1 MRVQRISKAV
11 AVGAALAL
19 ALTACAPGG
28 ETAPS
33 DSSKPADANSG
44 AYTVEPTN
52 TGLAD
57 LGDITTKDDTVTVSV
72 GAPEFIGYNSNTPQ
86 TYSTYNSAITDR
98 VLSGFSYFGTD
109 GVIYQNKDMGSYEK
123 LSDSPLTIKYTIN
136 PDAKWSDGTPITT
149 ADAVL
154 AWATQN
160 AKLTNGKDKEGK
172 PKMIFDSVS
181 ADLGDTVPKG
191 PEGAADSK
199 EFTVTFK
206 DPDPDW
212 QIQSWLGAPAHVV
225 AKQGGMSTAEFVD
238 AVRAG
243 ESAKLVKAADF
254 WNTGWTTKPG
264 TLPAEELIPSSGPY
278 KLKSWTAGQSVTLE
292 ANENY
297 YGTPAATKTL
307 TFRFID
313 DGAMVQALD
322 NNELNV
328 ISPQPTV
335 DTLAQLQKL
344 GDKVRIQQGDTMT
357 WEHLDFNFGDKAAFR
372 DSLEL
377 REAFAKC
384 VPRQQIV
391 DNLIKPLNPEAV
403 VLNAREVFP
412 FQTNYKDVVAFSY
425 DGRFD
430 NVDVDGAKKI
440 LEAQNAVGT
449 KVRIGYSAPN
459 PRRTDQVAMIKS
471 SCDAAGFE
479 IVDAG
484 DPKFFAPG
492 GTQERGD
499 YDVALFAWAGS
510 GQITS
515 GQNIYATG
523 KPQNYGKFSNK
534 DVDAAWHRLVTSM
547 DPAVHATEM
556 KNIEKLLWDN
566 LFGIP
571 VFAHPGLSASSADVK
586 NVRHTATQSQIV
598 WNAEQWVRAE

>member
-28 ETAPS
+28 ETAPT
-33 DSSKPADANSG
+33 DSVKPSATGSG
-44 AYTVEPTN
+44 TNTVEPADS
-52 TGLAD
+52 GLAD
-57 LGDITTKDDTVTVSV
+57 LGDITTKDGNIKVTVGS
-72 GAPEFIGYNSNTPQ
+72 PDFIGYNSLTPQ

-98 VLSGFSYFGTD
+98 VLAGFSYFGTD
-109 GVIYQNKDMGSYEK
+109 GKIYQNKDLGSYEK

-136 PDAKWSDGTPITT
+136 PEAKWSDGTPITT

-154 AWATQN
+154 AWASQNPNLKN
-160 AKLTNGKDKEGK
+160 AKGK
-172 PKMIFDSVS
+172 MLFDSVS

-206 DPDPDW
+206 NPDPDW
-212 QIQSWLGAPAHVV
+212 QIQTWMTTPAHVV
-225 AKQGGMSTAEFVD
+225 AKQGGLSTAELVEAIRAND
-238 AVRAG
+238 ATKVT
-243 ESAKLVKAADF
+243 KAAEF

-264 TLPAEELIPSSGPY
+264 TLPAADLIPSSGPY
-278 KLKSWTAGQSVTLE
+278 KLKSWTAGESVTLE
-292 ANENY
+292 ANEAY

-307 TFRFID
+307 TYRFMD
-313 DGAMVQALD
+313 DGAMVQALQ
-322 NNELNV
+322 NKELNV
-328 ISPQPTV
+328 MAPQPTV

-344 GDKVRIQQGDTMT
+344 GETVNIQQGDTMT
-357 WEHLDFNFGDKAAFR
+357 WEHLDFNFRDKAVFK

-377 REAFAKC
+377 RQAFAKC

-391 DNLIKPLNPEAV
+391 DNLIKPLNPEAQ
-403 VLNAREVFP
+403 VLNAREIFP
-412 FQTNYKDVVAFSY
+412 FQENYKDVVAFSY
-425 DGRFD
+425 GGQYDA
-430 NVDVDGAKKI
+430 VDVEGSKKI
-440 LEAQNAVGT
+440 LEEQNAVGT

-479 IVDAG
+479 IIDAA

-515 GQNIYATG
+515 GQNIYATD

-534 DVDAAWHRLVTSM
+534 EVDAAWTRLATSM
-547 DPAVHATEM
+547 DPAVHLTEM

-571 VFAHPGLSASSADVK
+571 VFAHPGLSASSSDIK

>member
-28 ETAPS
+28 P
-33 DSSKPADANSG
+33 SG
-44 AYTVEPTN
+44 ATDSAKATQASSGNNTVEPAD

-57 LGDITTKDDTVTVSV
+57 LGDITTKDDTINVSV
-72 GAPEFIGYNSNTPQ
+72 GAPEFIGYNSLTPQ

-98 VLSGFSYFGTD
+98 VLAGFSYFGTD
-109 GVIYQNKDMGSYEK
+109 GVIYQNKDLGSYEK
-123 LSDSPLTIKYTIN
+123 VSDDPLTIKYTIAEN
-136 PDAKWSDGTPITT
+136 AKWSDGTPITT

-160 AKLTNGKDKEGK
+160 ANLKNSKGKQL
-172 PKMIFDSVS
+172 FDSVS

-191 PEGAADSK
+191 AEGAADGK

-206 DPDPDW
+206 NPDPDW
-212 QIQSWLGAPAHVV
+212 QIQTWIGLPAHIV
-225 AKQGGMSTAEFVD
+225 AKEGGISTAELVD
-238 AVRAG
+238 AIRAG
-243 ESAKLVKAADF
+243 DADKIDKAAEF

-264 TLPAEELIPSSGPY
+264 TLPAAELIPASGPY
-278 KLKSWTAGQSVTLE
+278 KLKSWNAGESVTLE

-297 YGTPAATKTL
+297 YGTPAATKNL
-307 TFRFID
+307 TFRFLAD
-313 DGAMVQALD
+313 DAMVQALD
-322 NNELNV
+322 NGELNV
-328 ISPQPTV
+328 IAPQPTV
-335 DTLAQLQKL
+335 DTLAQLQNL
-344 GDKVRIQQGDTMT
+344 GDKVNIQQGDTMT
-357 WEHLDFNFGDKAAFR
+357 WEHLDFNFRDKSVFK

-377 REAFAKC
+377 RQAFAMC
-384 VPRQQIV
+384 VPRQDIV
-391 DNLIKPLNPEAV
+391 DNLIKPLNPEAKI
-403 VLNAREVFP
+403 LNAREVFP
-412 FQTNYKDVVAFSY
+412 FQENYGDVVGFSY
-425 DGRFD
+425 DGRYD
-430 NVDVDGAKKI
+430 TVDIEGAKKV
-440 LEAQNAVGT
+440 LTEQDAVGT

-459 PRRTDQVAMIKS
+459 PRRANEVAMIKS
-471 SCDAAGFE
+471 SCDEAGFE
-479 IVDAG
+479 IIDGA

-515 GQNIYATG
+515 GQNIYGTG
-523 KPQNYGKFSNK
+523 KPQNYTEFSNK
-534 DVDAAWHRLVTSM
+534 EVDAAWERLATSM
-547 DPAVHATEM
+547 DPAVHQTET

>member
-28 ETAPS
+28 PAEPSGSAAPS
-33 DSSKPADANSG
+33 ATGSGTNSVEPADS
-44 AYTVEPTN
+44 
-52 TGLAD
+52 GLAD
-57 LGDITTKDDTVTVSV
+57 LAGITTADATVKVSV
-72 GAPEFIGYNSNTPQ
+72 GAPEFIGYNSLTPQ

-98 VLSGFSYFGTD
+98 VLAGFSYFGTD
-109 GVIYQNKDMGSYEK
+109 GKIYQNKDLGSYEK
-123 LSDSPLTIKYTIN
+123 VSDSPLTIKYTIAEN
-136 PDAKWSDGTPITT
+136 AKWSDGTPITV
-149 ADAVL
+149 ADAAL

-160 AKLTNGKDKEGK
+160 ANLKNAKDA
-172 PKMIFDSVS
+172 PLFDSVS

-191 PEGAADSK
+191 PEGAADGK

-206 DPDPDW
+206 NPDPDW
-212 QIQSWLGAPAHVV
+212 QIQTWMTTPAHVV
-225 AKQGGMSTAEFVD
+225 AKQGGLSTADLVAAIRDND
-238 AVRAG
+238 A
-243 ESAKLVKAADF
+243 AKLTKAAEF

-264 TLPAEELIPSSGPY
+264 ELPAADLIPSSGPY
-278 KLKSWTAGQSVTLE
+278 KLKTWNAGESVTLE

-297 YGTPAATKTL
+297 YGAPAATKNL
-307 TFRFID
+307 TYRFLAD
-313 DGAMVQALD
+313 DAMVQALD
-322 NNELNV
+322 NGELDV
-328 ISPQPTV
+328 IAPQPTI
-335 DTLAQLQKL
+335 DTLSQLKNL
-344 GDKVRIQQGDTMT
+344 GEKVNIQQGDTMT
-357 WEHLDFNFGDKAAFR
+357 WEHLDFNFRDKAVFK

-384 VPRQQIV
+384 VPRQEIV
-391 DNLIKPLNPEAV
+391 DNLIKPLNPEAQ

-412 FQTNYKDVVAFSY
+412 FQENYKDIVGFSY
-425 DGRFD
+425 DGRYD
-430 NVDVDGAKKI
+430 TVDVEGAKKI
-440 LEAQNAVGT
+440 LEEQNAVGT

-459 PRRTDQVAMIKS
+459 PRRANEVAMIKS

-479 IVDAG
+479 IIDGA

-523 KPQNYGKFSNK
+523 KPQNYGEFSNK
-534 DVDAAWHRLVTSM
+534 EVDAAWTRLATSM
-547 DPAVHATEM
+547 DPAVHLTET

-571 VFAHPGLSASSADVK
+571 VFAHPGLSASSAKIK

>member
-28 ETAPS
+28 ETAPT
-33 DSSKPADANSG
+33 DSVKPSATGSG
-44 AYTVEPTN
+44 TNTVEPADS
-52 TGLAD
+52 GLAD
-57 LGDITTKDDTVTVSV
+57 LGDITTKDGNIKVTVGS
-72 GAPEFIGYNSNTPQ
+72 PDFIGYNSLTPQ

-98 VLSGFSYFGTD
+98 VLAGFSYFGTD
-109 GVIYQNKDMGSYEK
+109 GKIYQNKDLGSYEK

-136 PDAKWSDGTPITT
+136 PEAKWSDGTPITT

-154 AWATQN
+154 AWASQNPNLKN
-160 AKLTNGKDKEGK
+160 AKGK
-172 PKMIFDSVS
+172 MLFDSVS

-206 DPDPDW
+206 NPDPDW
-212 QIQSWLGAPAHVV
+212 QIQTWMTTPAHVV
-225 AKQGGMSTAEFVD
+225 AKQGGLSTAELVEAIRAND
-238 AVRAG
+238 ATKVT
-243 ESAKLVKAADF
+243 KAAEF

-264 TLPAEELIPSSGPY
+264 TLPAADLIPSSGPY
-278 KLKSWTAGQSVTLE
+278 KLKSWTAGESVTLE
-292 ANENY
+292 ANEAY

-307 TFRFID
+307 TYRFMD
-313 DGAMVQALD
+313 DGAMVQALE
-322 NNELNV
+322 NKELNV
-328 ISPQPTV
+328 MAPQPTV

-344 GDKVRIQQGDTMT
+344 GETVNIQQGDTMT
-357 WEHLDFNFGDKAAFR
+357 WEHLDFNFRDKAVFK

-377 REAFAKC
+377 RQAFAKC

-391 DNLIKPLNPEAV
+391 DNLIKPLNPEAQ

-412 FQTNYKDVVAFSY
+412 FQENYKDVVAFSY
-425 DGRFD
+425 GGQYDA
-430 NVDVDGAKKI
+430 VDVEGSKKI
-440 LEAQNAVGT
+440 LEEQNAVGT

-479 IVDAG
+479 IIDAA

-515 GQNIYATG
+515 GQNIYATD

-534 DVDAAWHRLVTSM
+534 EVDAAWTRLATSM
-547 DPAVHATEM
+547 DPAVHLTEM

-571 VFAHPGLSASSADVK
+571 VFAHPGLSASSSDIK